1 MLLGLTV
8 DLMYRREREK
18 KERGKEGNGGKQRQR
33 KMGREGEEKKW
44 EKNSQQKEN
53 KEKSKELKKEESGER
68 QGRKDAYRIFFFQI
82 PAALFNLILSSYSIS
97 LLNELLVHV
106 LRRPESQNKS
116 SFSK

>member
-1 MLLGLTV
+1 
-8 DLMYRREREK
+8 
-18 KERGKEGNGGKQRQR
+18 
-33 KMGREGEEKKW
+33 MGREGEEKKW
-44 EKNSQQKEN
+44 EKNGQQKEN
-53 KEKSKELKKEESGER
+53 KEKSKELEMEESGES
-68 QGRKDAYRIFFFQI
+68 QGRKWCSKEWAAVPSL